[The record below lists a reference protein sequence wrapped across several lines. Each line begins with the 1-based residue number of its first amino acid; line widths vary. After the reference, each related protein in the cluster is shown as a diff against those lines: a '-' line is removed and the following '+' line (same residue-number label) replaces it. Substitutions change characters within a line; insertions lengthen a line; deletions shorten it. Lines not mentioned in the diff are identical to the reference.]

1 MFGQLFSHVGVC
13 ALSCLDIDRSTF
25 LENKRQTLAVE
36 RVRCHFGTKKKKKMS
51 LANLRFKE
59 PEVMRVI

>member
-1 MFGQLFSHVGVC
+1 MFGQLFSRVVVC

-25 LENKRQTLAVE
+25 LENKRQTLGVE
-36 RVRCHFGTKKKKKMS
+36 RVRCHFGTEKKMS